1 MAATAAAAASFFRPT
16 SSTSTPT
23 AFKPICPNSF
33 RPITIRNK
41 QNPTR
46 LTISNFKAPAPKPA
60 YRVLAVSES
69 TPEPEFDHSNK
80 DATFELKLP
89 RRSLLVQ
96 FTCNDCGE
104 RTQRLINRL
113 AYERGLVYVQVLVVP
128 LLVRELVFPSLVLVL
143 VSHWQAL
150 VRVVL
155 GLVLGIPAMVGWLVV
170 VAILVVV
177 MELRLEDFVEAV
189 VVGLKGL

>member
-23 AFKPICPNSF
+23 AFKPVCPNSF
-33 RPITIRNK
+33 KPITVRNK
-41 QNPTR
+41 LNPTR
-46 LTISNFKAPAPKPA
+46 LTISNFKTPAPKPA
-60 YRVLAVSES
+60 YRVLAVSGS
-69 TPEPEFDHSNK
+69 TPEPESNHSNK

-113 AYERGLVYVQVLVVP
+113 AYERGLVYVQCAGCLKHHKLVDN
-128 LLVRELVFPSLVLVL
+128 
-143 VSHWQAL
+143 
-150 VRVVL
+150 L
-155 GLVLGIPAMVGWLVV
+155 GLVV
-170 VAILVVV
+170 
-177 MELRLEDFVEAV
+177 EFDLREEISLESNIDQV
-189 VVGLKGL
+189 

>member
-1 MAATAAAAASFFRPT
+1 MAATAVAAAAAAAAASPFRPT

-23 AFKPICPNSF
+23 FKPICPNSF
-33 RPITIRNK
+33 KPITIRNK
-41 QNPTR
+41 LNPTR

-80 DATFELKLP
+80 EATFELKLP

-113 AYERGLVYVQVLVVP
+113 AYERGLVYVQCAGCLKHHKLVDN
-128 LLVRELVFPSLVLVL
+128 
-143 VSHWQAL
+143 
-150 VRVVL
+150 L
-155 GLVLGIPAMVGWLVV
+155 GLVV
-170 VAILVVV
+170 
-177 MELRLEDFVEAV
+177 EYDLREEISLESNIDQV
-189 VVGLKGL
+189 